1 MKIAVALAAALAM
14 AGMSATAC
22 KSAESKG
29 APTPEAAASDP
40 KVAPAPAPA
49 APAAKGAAATTGDD
63 SSFNLQVAAPT
74 GAKAGAPCVAH
85 VTVTP
90 GSGYH
95 VNQDFPTKL
104 VITPPDG
111 VKVAKAEMHKE
122 DAAAFD
128 ANKLQFDVALT
139 PDKPGTYKVA
149 GTLKFAVCT
158 ESSCDPKKRE
168 IAIDVAAQ

>member
-1 MKIAVALAAALAM
+1 MKRVVAVLVAVF
-14 AGMSATAC
+14 SASGAC

-29 APTPEAAASDP
+29 APSPDPVAADRG
-40 KVAPAPAPA
+40 APAPKPTAPTPA
-49 APAAKGAAATTGDD
+49 AGGDTAD
-63 SSFNLQVAAPT
+63 SSFNLSVAAPS
-74 GAKAGAPCVAH
+74 GAKAGAECVAH
-85 VTVTP
+85 VVVTP

-95 VNQDFPTKL
+95 VNQEFPTKL

-111 VKVAKAEMHKE
+111 VKVAKAEQHKE
-122 DAAAFD
+122 DAASFG
-128 ANKLQFDVALT
+128 ANKLQFDVAMT

-168 IAIDVAAQ
+168 IAFEVAAQ